1 MKLDITI
8 RSSDPNVGNEIA
20 KAKIADGITIK
31 QHLILREAIGV
42 SFSDFFFIIENIGI
56 QVAATLIATYLYDK
70 LKGRKDTNLTIN
82 YKPVEINAEKIEQLI
97 INIEKEKKDEQN

>member
-42 SFSDFFFIIENIGI
+42 SFSDFFFII
-56 QVAATLIATYLYDK
+56 
-70 LKGRKDTNLTIN
+70 
-82 YKPVEINAEKIEQLI
+82 
-97 INIEKEKKDEQN
+97 